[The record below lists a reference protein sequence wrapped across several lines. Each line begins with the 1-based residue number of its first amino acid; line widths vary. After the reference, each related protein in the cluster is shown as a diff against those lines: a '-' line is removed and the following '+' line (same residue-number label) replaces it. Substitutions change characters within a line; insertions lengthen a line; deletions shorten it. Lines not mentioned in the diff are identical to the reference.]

1 MQNKVSELEI
11 QLKMDEPKIKLIR
24 DYEARIE
31 QCNKQLRMWYVVSFI
46 RIGVCSL
53 LRKLIT
59 IRASDVNAYNDQSK
73 KLEKLE
79 GENEELK
86 RRIGEHEEDLVN
98 LS

>member
-1 MQNKVSELEI
+1 M
-11 QLKMDEPKIKLIR
+11 
-24 DYEARIE
+24 
-31 QCNKQLRMWYVVSFI
+31 KQGSSSVTNNCECGMFNFI
-46 RIGVCSL
+46 RIGICSL
-53 LRKLIT
+53 LKKLIT